1 MIYVVDASAI
11 VDLLV
16 RSDRGQ
22 RVREGIV
29 SDPGAV
35 LVTVAHL
42 DAEVLSALARL
53 HRDGRLAANEVAELV
68 ERLGQLTMRREPIS
82 TALLRAG
89 WALRDNIAIR
99 DALYVAAAEA
109 LHARLVTTDDRLAR
123 AIPEITADF
132 GVE

>member
-22 RVREGIV
+22 RVREMLA
-29 SDPGAV
+29 SDPDAV
-35 LVTVAHL
+35 LITVAHL
-42 DAEVLSALARL
+42 DAEVLSALATL
-53 HRDGRLAANEVAELV
+53 NRDGRLAADEVAELV

-89 WALRDNIAIR
+89 WALRDNVAIR
-99 DALYVAAAEA
+99 DALFVAAAEA

-123 AIPEITADF
+123 AVPEITADL
-132 GVE
+132 GVG

>member
-1 MIYVVDASAI
+1 MIYVVDASAV

-22 RVREGIV
+22 RVREV
-29 SDPGAV
+29 LVDDTNAV
-35 LVTVAHL
+35 LVSVAHL

-53 HRDGRLAANEVAELV
+53 HRDGRLVADEVTDLV

-82 TALLRAG
+82 IALLRAA

-99 DALYVAAAEA
+99 DALYVATAEA
-109 LHARLVTTDDRLAR
+109 IHARLLTTDDRLAQ
-123 AIPEITADF
+123 AIPGIAADLAM
-132 GVE
+132 E